1 MKLIAD
7 TVLSHR
13 NKAGQTYFVQ
23 VGEEFEIADEDGE
36 ILIAAKEAHK
46 RRPGEAK
53 KPIESTGDADPA
65 TDHPPTDPHAKFA
78 AGVID
83 QSAEK
88 AIAAIGEIADVTQ
101 LRAVGTAEAAGKNRS
116 TVISAVLEREAVLTQ
131 PPSP

>member
-46 RRPGEAK
+46 RKPGESK
-53 KPIESTGDADPA
+53 KAVESPSDQEPTNQ
-65 TDHPPTDPHAKFA
+65 PPDDPHAKVA
-78 AGVID
+78 AGVTD

-88 AIAAIGEIADVTQ
+88 AIAAIGEVTDVAQ
-101 LRAVGTAEAAGKNRS
+101 LRAIGTAEVAGKNRS
-116 TVISAVLEREAVLTQ
+116 TVIAAILEREAVLKE
-131 PPSP
+131 PPAP